1 MKIIYWFLIIIVLYI
16 LSIFILPDFTDDI
29 ASKIWILSI
38 NQKIRNLKNFA
49 DNIWEN
55 LTEIKSSEEI
65 INKAKDITNTIS
77 WSINTTKTIINEKI
91 SQTNKVVDSAIKT
104 KDSINELTENISNLT
119 SLSWST
125 NSWTQNTW
133 TLNN

>member
-1 MKIIYWFLIIIVLYI
+1 MKIIYWFLIIIILYI
-16 LSIFILPDFTDDI
+16 ISVFILPDLTDNL
-29 ASKIWILSI
+29 ASKIWVLSL
-38 NQKIRNLKNFA
+38 NQKIRDLKNLA

-55 LTEIKSSEEI
+55 LTKIKSSEEI
-65 INKAKDITNTIS
+65 IDKAKDITNTIS
-77 WSINTTKTIINEKI
+77 WGINTTKNIINEKI